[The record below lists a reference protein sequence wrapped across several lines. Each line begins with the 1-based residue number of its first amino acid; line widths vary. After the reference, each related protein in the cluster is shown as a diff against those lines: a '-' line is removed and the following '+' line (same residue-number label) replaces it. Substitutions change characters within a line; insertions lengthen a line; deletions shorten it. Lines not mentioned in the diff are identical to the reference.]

1 MSGKMT
7 SRDLISELVGYEIE
21 LSVLDP
27 ITDELELNEISG
39 KIAMIKGA
47 IAKKTEGIDYFI
59 VQMNRQV
66 GLIDAEIKALT
77 DEVARLRNR
86 KRAVN
91 RTEDYFKKDLLP
103 MIIETAGN
111 DGVFETKTARYK
123 MFETYGPVVV
133 MDEDQIPDKYKR
145 YKIEVDKKGA
155 RKDLIAAAEDDMGI
169 AGFEQ
174 IRKVKRVR
182 RS

>member
-7 SRDLISELVGYEIE
+7 SKELVSELVGFEIE
-21 LSVLDP
+21 LTTLDL
-27 ITDELELNEISG
+27 ITDELEINEVSS
-39 KIAMIKGA
+39 KIDMIKNA
-47 IAKKTEGIDYFI
+47 IAKKTEGIDHFM

-66 GLIDAEIKALT
+66 HLIDAEIKTLM

-86 KRAVN
+86 KRAVTK
-91 RTEDYFKKDLLP
+91 TEEYFKKDLLP

-111 DGVFETKTARYK
+111 DGKFETKTARYT

-133 MDEDQIPDKYKR
+133 MDEEKIPDKYKR
-145 YKIEVDKKGA
+145 YKIEIDKKGA
-155 RKDLIAAAEDDMGI
+155 RADLITAAEDNMGI
-169 AGFEQ
+169 VGFEQ